1 MYTNPDGTLDLLE
14 IENKV
19 RSREDAHQ
27 PISRLICVE
36 QTHNGT
42 GGRVLSLEY
51 LQRVNFLGTL
61 WECWWACQLKVLYYH
76 HGSLKFILL
85 ILPITCPYLCIYLF
99 ISILLALP

>member
-1 MYTNPDGTLDLLE
+1 MHTNPDGTLDLLE
-14 IENKV
+14 IESKV

-61 WECWWACQLKVLYYH
+61 FPL
-76 HGSLKFILL
+76 GG
-85 ILPITCPYLCIYLF
+85 PIVM
-99 ISILLALP
+99 AV

>member
-1 MYTNPDGTLDLLE
+1 MHTNPDGTLDLLE
-14 IENKV
+14 IESKV

-51 LQRVNFLGTL
+51 LQRVIFLRTL
-61 WECWWACQLKVLYYH
+61 LPLGGPVKLLKLLYYR
-76 HGSLKFILL
+76 HGCLVHFVNIANNMSLFATEL
-85 ILPITCPYLCIYLF
+85 
-99 ISILLALP
+99 

>member
-1 MYTNPDGTLDLLE
+1 MHTNPDGTLDLLE
-14 IENKV
+14 IESKV

-61 WECWWACQLKVLYYH
+61 WPKVLYYH
-76 HGSLKFILL
+76 HGCLVHFVNIANNISLQRNFN
-85 ILPITCPYLCIYLF
+85 P
-99 ISILLALP
+99 

>member
-1 MYTNPDGTLDLLE
+1 MHTNPDGTLDLLE
-14 IENKV
+14 IESKV

-61 WECWWACQLKVLYYH
+61 TYCLLVGLSIKGAVLSSWLSSSFVSIANNM
-76 HGSLKFILL
+76 SLFA
-85 ILPITCPYLCIYLF
+85 TEF
-99 ISILLALP
+99 

>member
-1 MYTNPDGTLDLLE
+1 MHTNPDGTLDLLE

-51 LQRVNFLGTL
+51 LQRVNFLRTL
-61 WECWWACQLKVLYYH
+61 LPLGGPVSIKVAVL
-76 HGSLKFILL
+76 SSWLSSSF
-85 ILPITCPYLCIYLF
+85 C
-99 ISILLALP
+99 

>member
-1 MYTNPDGTLDLLE
+1 MHTNPDGTLDLLE
-14 IENKV
+14 IESKV

-51 LQRVNFLGTL
+51 LQRVNFLRTL
-61 WECWWACQLKVLYYH
+61 
-76 HGSLKFILL
+76 
-85 ILPITCPYLCIYLF
+85 LPLGGPVNGRF
-99 ISILLALP
+99 QKISIPYHGRL

>member
-1 MYTNPDGTLDLLE
+1 MHTNPDGTLDLLE
-14 IENKV
+14 IESKV

-27 PISRLICVE
+27 PISCLICVE

-61 WECWWACQLKVLYYH
+61 ILIASWWACQLKVLYYR
-76 HGSLKFILL
+76 HGCLVRFVSIANNMSLFA
-85 ILPITCPYLCIYLF
+85 TEF
-99 ISILLALP
+99 

>member
-1 MYTNPDGTLDLLE
+1 MHTNPDGTLDLLE
-14 IENKV
+14 IESKV

-51 LQRVNFLGTL
+51 LQRVNFLETL
-61 WECWWACQLKVLYYH
+61 WPVVV
-76 HGSLKFILL
+76 
-85 ILPITCPYLCIYLF
+85 PVN
-99 ISILLALP
+99 

>member
-1 MYTNPDGTLDLLE
+1 MLTNPDGTLDLLE
-14 IENKV
+14 IESKV

-51 LQRVNFLGTL
+51 LQRVIFLRTL
-61 WECWWACQLKVLYYH
+61 LPLGGPVKLLKLLYYR
-76 HGSLKFILL
+76 HGCLLRFVSIANNMSLFATEL
-85 ILPITCPYLCIYLF
+85 
-99 ISILLALP
+99 